1 MDRFPGKSKKPEYFW
16 KLFKN
21 EIQNRSTV
29 DVMKVKFWGVRG
41 SIPSPGPNT
50 VKYGGN
56 TLCLELRLQDQD
68 RLIIIDAGSGI
79 RELGDSLSFSKDT
92 KDYLNTE
99 IFLTH
104 THLDHILGLPFFAP
118 IHNPETHLKI
128 YGPVTCEEDP
138 LKDVIGGQL
147 SYRYFP
153 VRQHELGASI
163 EYIDLKEGKYDLGQG
178 VTLITKYL
186 NHPLLASGYRIEFGD
201 KAICT
206 AYDTEPFYNV
216 FCTDASDPSYDKF
229 LASEGDQAAWDEN
242 RRMEE
247 FFKDADLLIHDG
259 QYTQAEYD
267 NGKRGWGHS
276 PIEYAI
282 AAAGRANVKR
292 LAICHH
298 DPLRTDLQLDELSQQ
313 FCDEGIAGGR
323 MIFFAREGQ
332 EVII

>member
-1 MDRFPGKSKKPEYFW
+1 
-16 KLFKN
+16 
-21 EIQNRSTV
+21 
-29 DVMKVKFWGVRG
+29 MKIKFWGVRG

-56 TLCLELRLQDQD
+56 TLCLELRLPDQD
-68 RLIIIDAGSGI
+68 RLIIFDAGSGI
-79 RELGDSLSFSKDT
+79 RELGDSLSFSQDAT
-92 KDYLNTE
+92 HRLNTE

-118 IHNPETHLKI
+118 IHNPGTRLKI

-138 LKDVIGGQL
+138 LEDVIGGQL

-163 EYIDLKEGKYDLGQG
+163 EYIDLKEGSYDLGQG
-178 VTLITKYL
+178 VRLITKYL
-186 NHPLLASGYRIEFGD
+186 NHPLLALGYRIEFGD

-216 FCTDASDPSYDKF
+216 FCLDPTEPSYDEV
-229 LASEGDQAAWDEN
+229 LVSEGEQAARDEN

-259 QYTQAEYD
+259 QYTQTEYD
-267 NGKRGWGHS
+267 SGKRGWGHS

-298 DPLRTDLQLDELSQQ
+298 DPVRTDVQLDELSQLY
-313 FCDEGIAGGR
+313 CNDGTAGDQL
-323 MIFFAREGQ
+323 IFFAREGQ
-332 EVII
+332 EVEI

>member
-1 MDRFPGKSKKPEYFW
+1 M
-16 KLFKN
+16 
-21 EIQNRSTV
+21 I
-29 DVMKVKFWGVRG
+29 KVKFWGVRG
-41 SIPSPGPNT
+41 SIPSPGSDT

-56 TLCLELRLQDQD
+56 TLCLEIRLPSQG

-79 RELGDSLSFSKDT
+79 RKLGDRLSSRKGLKEHLD
-92 KDYLNTE
+92 TE
-99 IFLTH
+99 ILLTH

-118 IHNPETHLKI
+118 IHHPATRLKI

-138 LKDVIGGQL
+138 LEDVIGGQL

-163 EYIDLKEGKYDLGQG
+163 EYIDLTEGRYDLGRG

-186 NHPLLASGYRIEFGD
+186 NHPLLALGYRIEFQD

-216 FCTDASDPSYDKF
+216 FCTDPDDPAYDEF
-229 LASEGDQAAWDEN
+229 LAAEGEQAARDEN
-242 RRMEE
+242 QRMEE

-259 QYTQAEYD
+259 QYTREEYES
-267 NGKRGWGHS
+267 GKIGWGHS
-276 PIEYAI
+276 PIEHVVE
-282 AAAGRANVKR
+282 AAGRANVQR

-298 DPLRTDLQLDELSQQ
+298 DPLRTDAQLDQ
-313 FCDEGIAGGR
+313 FSLQYSRDGAVGVKEIL
-323 MIFFAREGQ
+323 FAREGH
-332 EVII
+332 EIKV

>member
-1 MDRFPGKSKKPEYFW
+1 MLKRN
-16 KLFKN
+16 LMM
-21 EIQNRSTV
+21 I
-29 DVMKVKFWGVRG
+29 KFWGVRG

-56 TLCLELRLQDQD
+56 TLCLELRLQDPE

-79 RELGDSLSFSKDT
+79 RELGDSLS
-92 KDYLNTE
+92 LNTGAQDHLDTE

-118 IHNPETHLKI
+118 IHNPGTRLKI

-138 LKDVIGGQL
+138 LENVIGGQL

-186 NHPLLASGYRIEFGD
+186 NHPLLTLGYRIEYGD
-201 KAICT
+201 KAVCT

-216 FCTDASDPSYDKF
+216 FCTDPSDPSYDEV
-229 LASEGDQAAWDEN
+229 LATEGDWAARDEN
-242 RRMEE
+242 CRMEE

-267 NGKRGWGHS
+267 SGKRGWGHS
-276 PIEYAI
+276 PIEHVM
-282 AAAGRANVKR
+282 AAAGRANAKR

-298 DPLRTDLQLDELSQQ
+298 DPLRTDSQLDELAHR
-313 FCDEGIAGGR
+313 FCNPGIAGDKEF
-323 MIFFAREGQ
+323 FFAREGQ
-332 EVII
+332 EVEI

>member
-1 MDRFPGKSKKPEYFW
+1 M
-16 KLFKN
+16 N
-21 EIQNRSTV
+21 
-29 DVMKVKFWGVRG
+29 VMKLKFWGVRG
-41 SIPSPGPNT
+41 SIPSPGPKT

-56 TLCLELRLQDQD
+56 TLCLELRLPDQD
-68 RLIIIDAGSGI
+68 RLIIFDAGSGI
-79 RELGDSLSFSKDT
+79 RELGDSLSLHKDT
-92 KDYLNTE
+92 THRLDTE

-118 IHNPETHLKI
+118 IHNPGTRLKI

-138 LKDVIGGQL
+138 LEEVIGGQL

-163 EYIDLKEGKYDLGQG
+163 DYIDLKEGTYDLGQG
-178 VTLITKYL
+178 VRLITKYL
-186 NHPLLASGYRIEFGD
+186 NHPLLALGYRIEFGD
-201 KAICT
+201 KAVCT

-216 FCTDASDPSYDKF
+216 FCLDPTDPSYDEV
-229 LASEGDQAAWDEN
+229 LVSEGEQAVRDEN
-242 RRMEE
+242 FRMEE

-259 QYTQAEYD
+259 QYLQTEYD

-292 LAICHH
+292 LALCHH
-298 DPLRTDLQLDELSQQ
+298 DPMRTDAQLDELSQLY
-313 FCDEGIAGGR
+313 CNEGTAGDPSV
-323 MIFFAREGQ
+323 FFAREGQ
-332 EVII
+332 EVEI

>member
-1 MDRFPGKSKKPEYFW
+1 MEYGT
-16 KLFKN
+16 K
-21 EIQNRSTV
+21 
-29 DVMKVKFWGVRG
+29 VMKLKFWGVRG

-68 RLIIIDAGSGI
+68 RLIIFDAGSGI
-79 RELGDSLSFSKDT
+79 RELGDRQSLNQDT
-92 KDYLNTE
+92 THHLVTE

-118 IHNPETHLKI
+118 IHNPATRLKI

-138 LKDVIGGQL
+138 LEEVIGGQL

-178 VTLITKYL
+178 VRLITKYL
-186 NHPLLASGYRIEFGD
+186 NHPLLALGYRIEFGD

-216 FCTDASDPSYDKF
+216 FCQDPTDPSYDEM
-229 LASEGDQAAWDEN
+229 LVSEGEQAARDEN

-259 QYTQAEYD
+259 QYTQKEYD
-267 NGKRGWGHS
+267 SGKRGWGHS
-276 PIEYAI
+276 PIEYVI

-298 DPLRTDLQLDELSQQ
+298 DPVRTDVQLDALSQLY
-313 FCDEGIAGGR
+313 CNNGTTGSPLV
-323 MIFFAREGQ
+323 FFAREGQ
-332 EVII
+332 EVEI

>member
-1 MDRFPGKSKKPEYFW
+1 M
-16 KLFKN
+16 KL
-21 EIQNRSTV
+21 
-29 DVMKVKFWGVRG
+29 KFWGVRG

-56 TLCLELRLQDQD
+56 TLCLELRLPDQD
-68 RLIIIDAGSGI
+68 RLIIFDAGSGI
-79 RELGDSLSFSKDT
+79 RELGDSLSFSQDAT
-92 KDYLNTE
+92 HRLNTE

-118 IHNPETHLKI
+118 IHNPGTRLKI

-138 LKDVIGGQL
+138 LEEVIGGQL

-163 EYIDLKEGKYDLGQG
+163 EYIDLKEGTYDLGQG
-178 VTLITKYL
+178 VSLKTKYL
-186 NHPLLASGYRIEFGD
+186 NHPLLALGYRIEFGD
-201 KAICT
+201 KAVCT

-216 FCTDASDPSYDKF
+216 FCLDPTDPSYDEV
-229 LASEGDQAAWDEN
+229 LVSEGEQAARGEN

-259 QYTQAEYD
+259 QYTQTEYD
-267 NGKRGWGHS
+267 SGKRGWGHS
-276 PIEYAI
+276 SIEYAI

-298 DPLRTDLQLDELSQQ
+298 DPVRTDAQLDELSQLY
-313 FCDEGIAGGR
+313 CNEGTAGDQL
-323 MIFFAREGQ
+323 IFFAREGQ
-332 EVII
+332 EVEV

>member
-1 MDRFPGKSKKPEYFW
+1 
-16 KLFKN
+16 
-21 EIQNRSTV
+21 
-29 DVMKVKFWGVRG
+29 MKIKFWGVRG

-56 TLCLELRLQDQD
+56 TLCLGLWLQDQD

-79 RELGDSLSFSKDT
+79 RGLGDSLSFSKDP
-92 KDYLNTE
+92 KDHLNTE

-118 IHNPETHLKI
+118 IHNPGTRLKI

-138 LKDVIGGQL
+138 LEDVIGGQL

-186 NHPLLASGYRIEFGD
+186 NHPLLALGYRIEYGD
-201 KAICT
+201 KAVCT

-216 FCTDASDPSYDKF
+216 FCTDPCDPSYDEV
-229 LASEGDQAAWDEN
+229 LASEGDWAARDEN
-242 RRMEE
+242 RRMEK

-259 QYTQAEYD
+259 QYTQTEYD
-267 NGKRGWGHS
+267 SGKRGWGHS
-276 PIEYAI
+276 PIEHVM
-282 AAAGRANVKR
+282 AAARRANVKR

-298 DPLRTDLQLDELSQQ
+298 DPIRTDSQLDELSQL
-313 FCDEGIAGGR
+313 FFNPGITGDGVV
-323 MIFFAREGQ
+323 FFAREGQ
-332 EVII
+332 EVEV

>member
-1 MDRFPGKSKKPEYFW
+1 MM
-16 KLFKN
+16 
-21 EIQNRSTV
+21 I
-29 DVMKVKFWGVRG
+29 KFWGVRG

-56 TLCLELRLQDQD
+56 TLCLELRLKDPE

-79 RELGDSLSFSKDT
+79 RELGDSLIINKSAKDHL
-92 KDYLNTE
+92 DTE

-118 IHNPETHLKI
+118 IHNPGTRLKI

-138 LKDVIGGQL
+138 LESVIGGQL

-178 VTLITKYL
+178 VTLTTKYL
-186 NHPLLASGYRIEFGD
+186 NHPLLTLGYRIEYGA
-201 KAICT
+201 KAVCT

-216 FCTDASDPSYDKF
+216 FCTDPSDPSYDGV
-229 LASEGDQAAWDEN
+229 LASEGDWAARDEN

-267 NGKRGWGHS
+267 SGKRGWGHS
-276 PIEYAI
+276 PIEHVM
-282 AAAGRANVKR
+282 AAAGRANAKR

-298 DPLRTDLQLDELSQQ
+298 DPLRTDAQLDELARL
-313 FCDEGIAGGR
+313 FCNQGLAGDR
-323 MIFFAREGQ
+323 VIFFAREGQ
-332 EVII
+332 KVEI

>member
-1 MDRFPGKSKKPEYFW
+1 MR
-16 KLFKN
+16 
-21 EIQNRSTV
+21 I
-29 DVMKVKFWGVRG
+29 KFWGVRG

-79 RELGDSLSFSKDT
+79 RELGDSLNSSKNT
-92 KDYLNTE
+92 KDNLNTE

-104 THLDHILGLPFFAP
+104 THIDHILGLPFFAP
-118 IHNPETHLKI
+118 IHNPGTRLKI

-138 LKDVIGGQL
+138 LEDVIGGQL

-153 VRQHELGASI
+153 LRQHELGASI
-163 EYIDLKEGKYDLGQG
+163 DYIDLKEGNFDIGQG

-186 NHPLLASGYRIEFGD
+186 NHPLLALGYRIEYGD

-216 FCTDASDPSYDKF
+216 FCTDPSDPSYDEF
-229 LASEGDQAAWDEN
+229 LASEGHRAAKDEN
-242 RRMEE
+242 RRMEA

-267 NGKRGWGHS
+267 RGKRGWGHS
-276 PIEYAI
+276 PIECVI
-282 AAAGRANVKR
+282 AAARRANVKR

-298 DPLRTDLQLDELSQQ
+298 DPIRTDSQLDELSQL
-313 FCDEGIAGGR
+313 FCNEVIEGDKV
-323 MIFFAREGQ
+323 IFFAREGQ
-332 EVII
+332 EVEI

>member
-1 MDRFPGKSKKPEYFW
+1 M
-16 KLFKN
+16 
-21 EIQNRSTV
+21 
-29 DVMKVKFWGVRG
+29 MKVKFWGVRG
-41 SIPSPGPNT
+41 SIPIPGSNT

-56 TLCLELRLQDQD
+56 TLCLEIRLQAQG

-79 RELGDSLSFSKDT
+79 RELGDNLSLGNGAKEHID
-92 KDYLNTE
+92 TE
-99 IFLTH
+99 ILLTH

-118 IHNPETHLKI
+118 IHHPATCLKI

-138 LKDVIGGQL
+138 LEDVLGGQL

-163 EYIDLKEGKYDLGQG
+163 EYIDLKEGTYDLGRG

-186 NHPLLASGYRIEFGD
+186 NHPLLALGYRIEFED

-216 FCTDASDPSYDKF
+216 FCTDPDDPSYDEF
-229 LASEGDQAAWDEN
+229 LAAEGDQAAREEN
-242 RRMEE
+242 QRMEA

-259 QYTQAEYD
+259 QYTRKEYES
-267 NGKRGWGHS
+267 GKRGWGHS
-276 PIEYAI
+276 PIEHVI
-282 AAAGRANVKR
+282 AAAERANVQR

-298 DPLRTDLQLDELSQQ
+298 DPLRTDSQLDQLSQQ
-313 FCDEGIAGGR
+313 YCSGSAAGVKE
-323 MIFFAREGQ
+323 IFFAREGQ
-332 EVII
+332 EVKI

>member
-1 MDRFPGKSKKPEYFW
+1 M
-16 KLFKN
+16 KL
-21 EIQNRSTV
+21 
-29 DVMKVKFWGVRG
+29 KFWGVRG
-41 SIPSPGPNT
+41 SIPSPGTNT

-56 TLCLELRLQDQD
+56 TLCLELMLPDQD
-68 RLIIIDAGSGI
+68 RLIVFDAGSGI
-79 RELGDSLSFSKDT
+79 RELGDSRSFSQDAT
-92 KDYLNTE
+92 HRLNTE

-118 IHNPETHLKI
+118 IHDPGTRLKI

-138 LKDVIGGQL
+138 LEDVIGGQL

-163 EYIDLKEGKYDLGQG
+163 EYIDLKEGTYDLGQG
-178 VTLITKYL
+178 VQLVTKYL
-186 NHPLLASGYRIEFGD
+186 NHPLLTLGYRIEVGD

-216 FCTDASDPSYDKF
+216 FCLDPTDPSYDEV
-229 LASEGDQAAWDEN
+229 LVSEGERVARDEN

-247 FFKDADLLIHDG
+247 FFKDVDLLIHDG

-267 NGKRGWGHS
+267 SGKRGWGHC
-276 PIEYAI
+276 PIEHAI

-298 DPLRTDLQLDELSQQ
+298 DPVRTDAQLDELSQLY
-313 FCDEGIAGGR
+313 CNGGAAGDPW
-323 MIFFAREGQ
+323 IFFAREGQ
-332 EVII
+332 EVEV